1 MMMEI
6 LRAQG
11 IKKFYR
17 ARAGLFFGKSGVPVK
32 AIDGVDLSLEKG
44 MTMGLVGESGCGKST
59 LARVL
64 IRLEEPTGGSISLD
78 GTDFLAL
85 RGKELRKTRRR
96 IQMVFQDPYS
106 SLNPRM
112 SIGST
117 IAEGI
122 KIHRLAKGK
131 EVKERV
137 NRLLDKVGLPV
148 SAAAKYPHEFSGGQ
162 RQRIG
167 IARSLAVEPDILI
180 ADEPVSALD
189 VSVRAQIINL
199 LKELQSELK
208 LTYLF
213 IAHDLGIVENVS
225 DATAVMYCG
234 KIVEQART
242 VDIFREPLHPY
253 TQGLIASVPVADPSG
268 RKARAAIP
276 GDVPSPMNIPPG
288 CAFHPRCSKVFDR
301 CRREKPEL
309 AAVDALRMV
318 RCWLY
323 EPRK

>member
-1 MMMEI
+1 MEI

-85 RGKELRKTRRR
+85 RGKELRKARRR

-167 IARSLAVEPDILI
+167 IARSRL
-180 ADEPVSALD
+180 
-189 VSVRAQIINL
+189 
-199 LKELQSELK
+199 
-208 LTYLF
+208 
-213 IAHDLGIVENVS
+213 
-225 DATAVMYCG
+225 
-234 KIVEQART
+234 
-242 VDIFREPLHPY
+242 
-253 TQGLIASVPVADPSG
+253 
-268 RKARAAIP
+268 
-276 GDVPSPMNIPPG
+276 SPT
-288 CAFHPRCSKVFDR
+288 SS
-301 CRREKPEL
+301 
-309 AAVDALRMV
+309 
-318 RCWLY
+318 
-323 EPRK
+323 